1 MKMNMNMNMKILRFF
16 ILLSLGFPVL
26 SLMPKK
32 LPNGGARGFVPNL
45 ENPREDLKAIS
56 AGTALLISKN
66 WMQNILLDVMVR
78 RRSKDLSPS
87 GEFVYDD
94 LHIVSCIQE
103 LQKDIEESQKKLFTS
118 WVDTLNINDNAK
130 PIIYFAWKPKSLQG
144 FNEVLFLVVA
154 ILVKEPCEP
163 DSDEQCFYLDV
174 KNVIQ
179 SPFWDEKEIN
189 SIYLKRSLIDQNNF
203 TNETILRFDKLYETN
218 LRYRL
223 AWETWFQDGMRD

>member
-1 MKMNMNMNMKILRFF
+1 MKTKMKVLRFF
-16 ILLSLGFPVL
+16 ISLSLVFPGL

-32 LPNGGARGFVPNL
+32 LPNGGGRGFVPNL

-78 RRSKDLSPS
+78 RRSNDLSPS

-103 LQKDIEESQKKLFTS
+103 LQRDIEESQKKLFTS

-144 FNEVLFLVVA
+144 FDEVLFLVVA
-154 ILVKEPCEP
+154 TLVKEPCEP
-163 DSDEQCFYLDV
+163 DSDSDEQCFYLDV

-189 SIYLKRSLIDQNNF
+189 SIYLKRSLIDQNDF

-223 AWETWFQDGMRD
+223 AWETWFQDGIRE

>member
-1 MKMNMNMNMKILRFF
+1 MLIKNLRFCF
-16 ILLSLGFPVL
+16 FLSLCFTSL

-32 LPNGGARGFVPNL
+32 LPNGGRRGFIPNL
-45 ENPREDLKAIS
+45 EKPREDLKLIS
-56 AGTALLISKN
+56 AGTAMLISKN

-78 RRSKDLSPS
+78 RRTNNLTPNH
-87 GEFVYDD
+87 EFDNDD

-103 LQKDIEESQKKLFTS
+103 LQKDIDESQKKLGGS
-118 WVDTLNINDNAK
+118 WVDTMNVNDMHK

-144 FNEVLFLVVA
+144 FDEVLFLVVA
-154 ILVKEPCEP
+154 KLVKEPCEEN
-163 DSDEQCFYLDV
+163 SSEQCFYLDV

-189 SIYLKRSLIDQNNF
+189 SIYLKKSLIDQNDY
-203 TNETILRFDKLYETN
+203 TNETSLRFDKLYETN

-223 AWETWFQDGMRD
+223 AWETWFKDIVHE